1 MTQLQIITL
10 ANKLAWRIMP
20 ALERKP
26 DEVTLSSIKGYLAD
40 YEIDSPTCRRLT
52 QWEIGRI
59 AGIILR
65 QI

>member
-10 ANKLAWRIMP
+10 ANQLAWRIMP

-26 DEVTLSSIKGYLAD
+26 EEVTLSSIKGCLAD
-40 YEIDSPTCRRLT
+40 YEIDSPTRRLT